1 MERVGVG
8 RMRVTRTGSKGI
20 QAELERELK
29 ALMEKLGINGLQ
41 VLWSPD
47 ETSKLSGEIRGSVIH
62 IYESS
67 LEKARETLKHEVL
80 DYLVSKPIELQIDIT
95 NALIKLLKEIAYA
108 KKEEV
113 VQKLSKI
120 IRDI

>member
-1 MERVGVG
+1 
-8 RMRVTRTGSKGI
+8 MRVTRTGSKGI

>member
-1 MERVGVG
+1 M
-8 RMRVTRTGSKGI
+8 
-20 QAELERELK
+20 
-29 ALMEKLGINGLQ
+29 
-41 VLWSPD
+41 
-47 ETSKLSGEIRGSVIH
+47 
-62 IYESS
+62 
-67 LEKARETLKHEVL
+67 
-80 DYLVSKPIELQIDIT
+80 VSKPIEFQIDIT